1 MVTQANSEAVE
12 LQTEVMVPIVTA
24 TDDASSAT
32 GTLMH
37 WEYLDSNTVRDHPHI
52 TSSLFDTTPS
62 PNIILLNIPSI

>member
-12 LQTEVMVPIVTA
+12 LQAEVMVPIVTA
-24 TDDASSAT
+24 TDDASAAT

-52 TSSLFDTTPS
+52 VRHLFLTLPPLTSSF
-62 PNIILLNIPSI
+62 